1 MPVAK
6 KKKKTSKQS
15 ASGARKT
22 AKKAAARTSP
32 ATAAKKTG
40 KQVSKKT
47 AKKTA
52 RKVAKKTAKQA
63 GKPTAKKPEQ
73 KAAAAPAKK
82 KTAKAAD
89 KSSGKGIDLLIIDS
103 HAMAYRAYYGLQG
116 QNLTHPVTG
125 MPTNA
130 VFGFFR
136 MFFKVLQDLQPA
148 HTAVVWD
155 PPGGSFR
162 REVYPEYKANRKPT
176 PDDLRPQID
185 EIKEL
190 VSRAGFPT
198 LMVMNYE
205 ADDVMGSLA
214 RRFGKKNRVV
224 ILSGDKDCYQLLN
237 KNVTMLRGSK
247 GVTEFLEIDPQW
259 VETELGVTVD
269 QITDYM
275 GLIGDSSD
283 NIPGARGIGPKGASK
298 LLQEYKNLKGVYKN
312 LAKVEPKGVR
322 AKLEESKDNVF
333 LSQDLATIRT
343 EMPEVEKIDPNTL
356 LTPDYLK
363 AEVLQMFRDEGY
375 NAIFAELNRA
385 LERRKAAEAQADAP
399 DTKSTKSA
407 KSTKATKADGKAG
420 GKKGAG
426 DEGDAAQSADD
437 DAKSA
442 GPVAKSGGKYELIDS
457 IPALQDAL
465 AQLTKLMGKKKVLT
479 VDTETD
485 HQEPMRARLVGIS
498 MCAKP
503 GKAVYVALPPAED
516 SLFASEGLD
525 ADEARPLLKAFL
537 EDPDLKIIGQN
548 IKYDMIVLRNWGLD
562 LPAPYFD
569 TMIASYLCNP
579 NVRRHNMDD
588 MAVDLL
594 GYETIKY
601 AEIVGSGRNKKT
613 MAEIPPAE
621 ITDYA
626 CEDADITYQLHD
638 KLVPALKLHKL
649 EAVQKDIEVALV
661 PVLTDMEM
669 EGVAIDVKYFQSLS
683 TEYAKKLK
691 KLEKQIHKAAG
702 YEFNI
707 NSTKELQKV
716 LFEDLKLPTGK
727 KTKTGYST
735 DQSVLED
742 LRGKHTVVD
751 QLLEHRKYGKLK
763 STYVD
768 ALPALVNPK
777 TKRIHTSF
785 NQTIAAT
792 GRLSSMDPNL
802 QNIPIREETGRMI
815 RRGFIPRK
823 GNVLLSLDYSQI
835 ELRIMAHY
843 AEDKALIDTFQKKDV
858 DIHTRTAASLFA
870 VAEDAVDPDMR
881 SKGKA
886 VNFSIIYGV
895 TEFGLSRNLGIS
907 REEARLYIER
917 FFEKYPG
924 VRRYMDETIAFA
936 GKKGYVQTL
945 TGRMRQIPEIKTQNR
960 FRREGAERTAINTPI
975 QGTSADIIKL
985 AMLDIHR
992 DLQAKE
998 LKSKMI
1004 LQVHD
1009 ELLFDVAP
1017 AEKDTVL
1024 KIARERMEGAM
1035 QLKVPLDV
1043 DYSFGKNWDEAH

>member
-1 MPVAK
+1 MPAARK
-6 KKKKTSKQS
+6 KTKKTQTSSKKAKKKTSTQPRKKS
-15 ASGARKT
+15 KTAARPAAGSKKAAAKI
-22 AKKAAARTSP
+22 AKKAAKAPSKK
-32 ATAAKKTG
+32 ASKKAAKKAAG
-40 KQVSKKT
+40 PAAKKASKQAEQPTAGKT

-52 RKVAKKTAKQA
+52 SQKGTKTAGR
-63 GKPTAKKPEQ
+63 GKA
-73 KAAAAPAKK
+73 
-82 KTAKAAD
+82 
-89 KSSGKGIDLLIIDS
+89 SGVDFLIIDS

-136 MFFKVLQDLQPA
+136 MFFKVLQDLRPA

-162 REVYPEYKANRKPT
+162 RELFAEYKANRKPT

-190 VSRAGFPT
+190 VTRAGFPT

-214 RRFGKKNRVV
+214 ARFGKKQRVV

-247 GVTEFLEIDPQW
+247 GVTEFLEIDPEW
-259 VETELGVTVD
+259 VQNELGVSVD

-298 LLQEYKNLKGVYKN
+298 LLDEYKSLKNIYKN
-312 LAKVEPKGVR
+312 IAKIEPKGVR
-322 AKLEESKDNVF
+322 AKLEESQDMVF
-333 LSQDLATIRT
+333 LSKDLATIRT
-343 EMPEVEKIDPNTL
+343 EMDEVAKMDPATL
-356 LTPDYLK
+356 LTPDYLTT
-363 AEVLQMFRDEGY
+363 EVLQMFRDEGY
-375 NAIFAELNRA
+375 NAIYAELNRA
-385 LERRKAAEAQADAP
+385 RERRQAEGASHAADA
-399 DTKSTKSA
+399 K
-407 KSTKATKADGKAG
+407 DGGDESPG
-420 GKKGAG
+420 GEAETEGASKKGF
-426 DEGDAAQSADD
+426 
-437 DAKSA
+437 
-442 GPVAKSGGKYELIDS
+442 GGKYEFVDS
-457 IPALQDAL
+457 IKKLETTL
-465 AQLTKLMGKKKVLT
+465 KTLTKAMGKKKILT

-503 GKAVYVALPPAED
+503 GKAYYIPLPPVED
-516 SLFASEGLD
+516 SLFAGEGLD
-525 ADEARPLLKAFL
+525 PAAARPLLKEFL
-537 EDPDLKIIGQN
+537 EDQALQIIGQN
-548 IKYDMIVLRNWGLD
+548 IKYDMIVLRNWGVT
-562 LPAPYFD
+562 LPPPYFD

-588 MAVDLL
+588 MALDLL

-601 AEIVGSGRNKKT
+601 EEVVGSGRNKKT
-613 MAEIPPAE
+613 MAEIPPKE
-621 ITDYA
+621 ISDYA

-638 KLVPALKLHKL
+638 KLLPALKLHKL
-649 EAVQKDIEVALV
+649 ESVQKDIEVALI

-669 EGVAIDVKYFQSLS
+669 EGVAIDTKYFQSLS

-707 NSTKELQKV
+707 ASTKELQKV
-716 LFEDLKLPTGK
+716 LFEDLDLPKGK

-742 LRGKHTVVD
+742 LRGRHPVVD
-751 QLLEHRKYGKLK
+751 QLLEQRKYSKLK

-777 TKRIHTSF
+777 TGRIHTSF

-843 AEDKALIDTFQKKDV
+843 SNDAALIESFQNKDV
-858 DIHTRTAASLFA
+858 DIHARTAASLFA
-870 VAEDAVDPDMR
+870 LGSEADVDPDMR

-895 TEFGLSRNLGIS
+895 TEFGLSRNLGIP

-917 FFEKYPG
+917 FFLKYPG
-924 VRRYMDETIAFA
+924 VRKYMDDTIAFA

-945 TGRMRQIPEIKTQNR
+945 TGRIRQIPEINTQNR

-985 AMLDIHR
+985 AMLDIHS
-992 DLQAKE
+992 DLANQK

-1009 ELLFDVAP
+1009 ELLFDVVP
-1017 AEKDTVL
+1017 AEKDKVL
-1024 KIARERMEGAM
+1024 KIARDRMENAM

-1043 DYSFGKNWDEAH
+1043 DYSFGNNWDEAH

>member
-1 MPVAK
+1 MSATK
-6 KKKKTSKQS
+6 KKSKQ
-15 ASGARKT
+15 AGSGARKT
-22 AKKAAARTSP
+22 AAKKTSP
-32 ATAAKKTG
+32 SKAKPAAKK
-40 KQVSKKT
+40 VSASASKKET
-47 AKKTA
+47 KKAVKPGSAPAAKK
-52 RKVAKKTAKQA
+52 
-63 GKPTAKKPEQ
+63 G
-73 KAAAAPAKK
+73 AAPKNAERQ
-82 KTAKAAD
+82 
-89 KSSGKGIDLLIIDS
+89 IDLLIIDS

-190 VSRAGFPT
+190 VSRAGFPI

-214 RRFGKKNRVV
+214 VRFGKKQRVV
-224 ILSGDKDCYQLLN
+224 LLSGDKDCYQLLS

-247 GVTEFLEIDPQW
+247 GVTEFIEIDPEW
-259 VETELGVTVD
+259 VQTELGVSVD

-275 GLIGDSSD
+275 GLVGDSSD
-283 NIPGARGIGPKGASK
+283 NIPGARGIGPKSASK
-298 LLQEYKNLKGVYKN
+298 LLQDYKTLKGVYKN
-312 LAKVEPKGVR
+312 LTKVEPKGVR

-343 EMPEVEKIDPNTL
+343 SMPEVEKIDPDTL
-356 LTPDYLK
+356 QTPDYLTP
-363 AEVLQMFRDEGY
+363 ETLQMFRDEGY
-375 NAIFAELNRA
+375 NAIYAELNRA
-385 LERRKAAEAQADAP
+385 LERRKAAQ
-399 DTKSTKSA
+399 SA
-407 KSTKATKADGKAG
+407 NAANAASATGQKK
-420 GKKGAG
+420 KKGAAAG
-426 DEGDAAQSADD
+426 KDAEENRDSSDDAAGGSAT
-437 DAKSA
+437 K
-442 GPVAKSGGKYELIDS
+442 PKKFGGKYELIDS
-457 IPALQDAL
+457 LERLEETL
-465 AQLTKLMGKKKVLT
+465 AKLTKAMGKKKVLT

-503 GKAVYVALPPAED
+503 GKAIYIPLPPAED
-516 SLFASEGLD
+516 SLFAQAGLD
-525 ADEARPLLKAFL
+525 SDKARPILKKFL
-537 EDPDLKIIGQN
+537 EDPQLQIIGQN
-548 IKYDMIVLRNWGLD
+548 IKYDMIVLRNWGVV

-569 TMIASYLCNP
+569 TMIASYLCSP

-588 MAVDLL
+588 MALDLL
-594 GYETIKY
+594 GYETIKF
-601 AEIVGSGRNKKT
+601 ADVVGSGRNKKT
-613 MAEIPPAE
+613 MAEIPPDE
-621 ITDYA
+621 VSDYA

-649 EAVQKDIEVALV
+649 ESVQKDIEVALI

-669 EGVAIDVKYFQSLS
+669 EGVAIDVKYFKTLS

-702 YEFNI
+702 YDFNI

-716 LFEDLKLPTGK
+716 LFEDLDLPKGK

-742 LRGKHTVVD
+742 LRGRHPVVD
-751 QLLEHRKYGKLK
+751 QLLEQRKYSKLK

-777 TKRIHTSF
+777 TGRIHTSF

-843 AEDKALIDTFQKKDV
+843 SGDPALIETFRKKDV

-870 VAEDAVDPDMR
+870 IPETDVTSDMR

-895 TEFGLSRNLGIS
+895 TEFGLARNLNIP
-907 REEARLYIER
+907 REEARLYIDR
-917 FFEKYPG
+917 FFDKYPG
-924 VRRYMDETIAFA
+924 VRKYMDDTIAFA
-936 GKKGYVQTL
+936 GEKGYVQTL
-945 TGRMRQIPEIKTQNR
+945 TGRIRQIPEIKTQNR

-985 AMLDIHR
+985 AMLEIHH
-992 DLQAKE
+992 DMLAKK

-1017 AEKDTVL
+1017 SEKDAVL

-1035 QLKVPLDV
+1035 KLNVPLDV
-1043 DYSFGKNWDEAH
+1043 DYSFGNNWDEAH